1 MALESAKVEVRAT
14 APGMLVTQ
22 NPIRGQA
29 PKAYVVLAKGTQ
41 LSEGEI
47 QTFLADKLSPIE
59 TPRLFE
65 FRTDLPKSGAGKILK
80 RSV

>member
-47 QTFLADKLSPIE
+47 QTFLADKLKRGQI
-59 TPRLFE
+59 LF
-65 FRTDLPKSGAGKILK
+65 TYCILK